1 MGEVLNMFIAITA
14 ALSTVVPAEIARLI
28 LAAAVG
34 YTIAN
39 RMSGS
44 ADDDDENEDEGKE
57 DIEEENDDVKNSIP
71 SMIAFSTDDD
81 ESRPALT
88 KSSTLSSMD
97 MSDRLSTSGEPPGK
111 LIRQRS
117 LLIMNE
123 DEEEEEDE
131 MLHILETVLT
141 KRKQRR
147 LSLSEEVGQDEVMS
161 MDDKQR
167 PQLRRP
173 RLTKSQSEYNSSE
186 WKEQTPRPK
195 LLRPQLTKSQ
205 SEYNSSEW
213 KEQTRPKA
221 RPRLM
226 KAQSEY
232 NSSKW
237 QDQGRESKETQD
249 DIRLTT
255 RRSSLARMPSISF
268 HLGRNRRRSA

>member
-1 MGEVLNMFIAITA
+1 MFIAITA

-44 ADDDDENEDEGKE
+44 ADDDDDEDEE
-57 DIEEENDDVKNSIP
+57 DIEENHDDDVKNSIP

-111 LIRQRS
+111 LTRQRS

-147 LSLSEEVGQDEVMS
+147 LSLSEEVDQDEVM
-161 MDDKQR
+161 MMDKQR

-213 KEQTRPKA
+213 KTQTRPKA

-237 QDQGRESKETQD
+237 QDQGRGSKETQD

-255 RRSSLARMPSISF
+255 STRRNSLARMPSISF

>member
-1 MGEVLNMFIAITA
+1 MGEILNMFIAITA

-44 ADDDDENEDEGKE
+44 ADDDDDKE
-57 DIEEENDDVKNSIP
+57 DIEENHDDVKNSIP
-71 SMIAFSTDDD
+71 SMIAFSTDD

-111 LIRQRS
+111 LTRQRS

-141 KRKQRR
+141 KRKHRR
-147 LSLSEEVGQDEVMS
+147 LSLSEEVDQDEVM
-161 MDDKQR
+161 MMDKQR

-213 KEQTRPKA
+213 KNQTRPKA

-226 KAQSEY
+226 MKAQSEY
-232 NSSKW
+232 NSSGW
-237 QDQGRESKETQD
+237 QQDQGQGSKETQD

-255 RRSSLARMPSISF
+255 RRNSLARMPSISF